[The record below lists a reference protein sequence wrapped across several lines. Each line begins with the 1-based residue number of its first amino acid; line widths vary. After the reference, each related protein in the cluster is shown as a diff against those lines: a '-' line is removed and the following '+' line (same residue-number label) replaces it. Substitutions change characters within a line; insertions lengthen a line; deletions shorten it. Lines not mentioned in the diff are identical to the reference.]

1 MNVKVKISALLLC
14 AALLFDTVGAAAAT
28 GFEDKRLEVVAG
40 MTAGV
45 SADIPNGMKI
55 TARGLYGFHPRQIRS
70 LTALIRASS

>member
-40 MTAGV
+40 RRSIGGY
-45 SADIPNGMKI
+45 SERNEKNSGKR
-55 TARGLYGFHPRQIRS
+55 RGF
-70 LTALIRASS
+70 ALS